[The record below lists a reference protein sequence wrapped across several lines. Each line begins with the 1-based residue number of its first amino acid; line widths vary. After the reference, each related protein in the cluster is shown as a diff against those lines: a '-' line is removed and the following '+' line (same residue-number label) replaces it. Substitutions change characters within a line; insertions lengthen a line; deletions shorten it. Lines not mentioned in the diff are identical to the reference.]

1 MHRLNKYLRRRHF
14 SLIAILLI
22 AVAIFFT
29 VSLVPERWV
38 SKIAYSACAHPKS
51 EQQLRGVTIRV
62 PTSWYLYSNGD
73 GVGRHIR
80 LYGCLPAGTLESGEQ
95 PGFHGKFQTY
105 VDPDANSSL
114 KITVSEVDEEI
125 QDKLKRIDAALKNDS
140 VNVSECSKGERPNGL
155 GTYIKCADSSSINW
169 YFAQQGI
176 VISMIPPPREAD
188 KYIDS
193 IAFESK

>member
-1 MHRLNKYLRRRHF
+1 MGRLYKYLARWQF
-14 SLIAILLI
+14 SLIAILSI
-22 AVAIFFT
+22 AAALFLT
-29 VSLVPERWV
+29 TSLVPERWV
-38 SKIAYSACAHPKS
+38 SKIAYSACTHPKS
-51 EQQLRGVTIRV
+51 EQQLRGVTISV

-80 LYGCLPAGTLESGEQ
+80 LYGCLPVGTLESGEQ

-114 KITVSEVDEEI
+114 KITVSELDEEI
-125 QDKLKRIDAALKNDS
+125 QEKLKRIDAALKNDS

-155 GTYIKCADSSSINW
+155 GAYIKCADSNAINW
-169 YFAQQGI
+169 YLTQQGI
-176 VISMIPPPREAD
+176 AISMIPPPREAD

-193 IAFESK
+193 ISFESK